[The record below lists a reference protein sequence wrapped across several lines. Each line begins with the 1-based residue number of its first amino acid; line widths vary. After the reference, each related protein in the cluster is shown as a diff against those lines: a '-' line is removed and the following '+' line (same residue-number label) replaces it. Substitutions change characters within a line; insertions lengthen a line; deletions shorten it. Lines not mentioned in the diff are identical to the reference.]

1 MLMTHRFKY
10 MNVCIRSL
18 SKSYCKRASLI
29 FKYEKY
35 GKLTTEGYCMKCK
48 VRREMRDEKRVR
60 TKNGRSGISGM
71 CTVCGGKM
79 FKMVGGAAKA
89 TGKAKVPSKQ
99 RPKKVG
105 KVKVKAKGKRK

>member
-1 MLMTHRFKY
+1 

-18 SKSYCKRASLI
+18 SKSYCELANLI

-35 GKLTTEGYCMKCK
+35 GKLTTEGFCMKCK
-48 VRREMRDEKRVR
+48 VKREMRDEKRVR
-60 TKNGRSGISGM
+60 TKNGRSGISGK

-79 FKMVGGAAKA
+79 FKIAGGRAKV
-89 TGKAKVPSKQ
+89 TGKAKVPSKK
-99 RPKKVG
+99 PVKKVG